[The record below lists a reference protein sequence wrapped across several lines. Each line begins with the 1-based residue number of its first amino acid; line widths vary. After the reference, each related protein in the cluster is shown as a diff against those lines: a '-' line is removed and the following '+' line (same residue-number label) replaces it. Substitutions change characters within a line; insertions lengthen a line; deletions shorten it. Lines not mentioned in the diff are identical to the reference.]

1 MLTVQCQE
9 ANIMIIWMWGGYDW
23 SGGGGGELGRF
34 MGFSPWHWG
43 VSYLSL
49 QVIYFSKD
57 SLLSWKITF
66 CPECK
71 VIEVLKDVPF
81 TLSPLREGVGRIG
94 TRSQEEFAI
103 WQGEE
108 EVCRQ
113 GKEWGTKCSGNV
125 FLPGLEVSLWSS
137 GDWAPQQEGKIT
149 EAGSNR

>member
-1 MLTVQCQE
+1 
-9 ANIMIIWMWGGYDW
+9 
-23 SGGGGGELGRF
+23 
-34 MGFSPWHWG
+34 MGFSPWHCG

-125 FLPGLEVSLWSS
+125 FLPGLEVSL
-137 GDWAPQQEGKIT
+137 
-149 EAGSNR
+149 